1 MTLTEL
7 KTLIQNYVENDET
20 TFVSTL
26 NDMIQISEQRLFELI
41 QFDFF
46 RKNVTGNL
54 TVGNTYLTAPSDF
67 QMSFSL
73 AVIDS
78 NTNDYHYLDKKHPS
92 FMREYSDDAVVSL
105 TTYTV
110 TVASGVNTYGSGN
123 KYYLNGINSPTIELT
138 EGQTYRFDQ
147 SNSSNSSH
155 PLRFSITDNGTWGE
169 GTEYTTG
176 VTTVG
181 TPGSAGAYTQIIVA
195 VDAPTLYYYCTNHT
209 GMGGQASTPA
219 SERGRPLYY
228 ADFDKELSTGTDNGS
243 TLIVSPVPNLN
254 YNVEL
259 HYLYMP
265 TSLTSSTTGT
275 WISKNAR
282 NALLYGCLVEAYT
295 FMKGDADLMQLYDQ
309 RFNLEVLRL
318 KNQAEARGRKDEYRY
333 DSLRSPVS

>member
-1 MTLTEL
+1 MTLAEL
-7 KTLIQNYVENDET
+7 KTLIQNYTENEET

-26 NDMIQISEQRLFELI
+26 NDFIISAEDRLFQLI
-41 QFDFF
+41 QLDYF

-54 TVGNTYLTAPSDF
+54 TAGNTYLTAPSDF
-67 QMSFSL
+67 LMSFSL
-73 AVIDS
+73 AVINS
-78 NTNDYHYLDKKHPS
+78 TNDYHYLDKKHTS
-92 FMREYSDDAVVSL
+92 FMRAYSDDAV
-105 TTYTV
+105 
-110 TVASGVNTYGSGN
+110 A
-123 KYYLNGINSPTIELT
+123 E
-138 EGQTYRFDQ
+138 
-147 SNSSNSSH
+147 
-155 PLRFSITDNGTWGE
+155 
-169 GTEYTTG
+169 
-176 VTTVG
+176 
-181 TPGSAGAYTQIIVA
+181 
-195 VDAPTLYYYCTNHT
+195 
-209 GMGGQASTPA
+209 
-219 SERGRPLYY
+219 SERGKPLYY
-228 ADFDKELSTGTDNGS
+228 ADFDKELSTGVDNGS
-243 TLIVSPVPNLN
+243 TLIVSPVPDLD

>member
-1 MTLTEL
+1 MTLAEL

-155 PLRFSITDNGTWGE
+155 PLRFSITDNGTWGD

-209 GMGGQASTPA
+209 GMGGQANTPA

-228 ADFDKELSTGTDNGS
+228 ADFDKELSTAANNGS
-243 TLIVSPVPNLN
+243 TLIVSPVPDQD
-254 YNVEL
+254 YSVEL
-259 HYLYMP
+259 HYLYVP
-265 TSLTSSTTGT
+265 TSLTSATTGT
-275 WISKNAR
+275 WLSQNAK
-282 NALLYGCLVEAYT
+282 NALLYGSLVEAYT
-295 FMKGDADLMQLYDQ
+295 FMKGEPELITLYET
-309 RFNLEVLRL
+309 RFNQEVARL
-318 KNQAEARGRKDEYRY
+318 KNLAEARGRKDEYRY
-333 DSLRSPVS
+333 DSLRTQIS